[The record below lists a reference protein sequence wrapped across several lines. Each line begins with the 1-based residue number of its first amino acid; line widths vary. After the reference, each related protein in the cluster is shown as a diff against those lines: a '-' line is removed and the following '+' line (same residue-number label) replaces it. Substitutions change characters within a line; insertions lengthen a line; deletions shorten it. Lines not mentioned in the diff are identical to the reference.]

1 MSAPNVKGTQSTGL
15 TSHGKMASLNVKG
28 SPSEKKIIN
37 GVTYHYN
44 EEANLPLYNPLTHE
58 RGHLGKNVSGKN
70 VFVPA
75 AAKGGRRSRS
85 RSQKNRKTQKNRRS

>member
-1 MSAPNVKGTQSTGL
+1 MSAPNVKGTQST
-15 TSHGKMASLNVKG
+15 ASPNVKG
-28 SPSEKKIIN
+28 SSSVEKIIN
-37 GVTYHYN
+37 GVKYHYY
-44 EEANLPLYNPLTHE
+44 EEANLDLYNPLTRE
-58 RGHLGKNVSGKN
+58 RGHLGKNASGKN